1 MSMPCIEMH
10 ESHTGRWIALAVI
23 GLVLATLLFPV
34 VDGLSA
40 AGFFGDK
47 TYLII
52 LQDNSEIRGTGGLIA
67 LVGVA
72 TIHNGRIT
80 DLRYYYSHTSNELQ
94 ADVYLDG
101 PESFTTFFNADVAL
115 LRDSNNQY
123 DFASF
128 APKVQSD
135 WYTTTG
141 QRVDGVIGLDFTAA
155 EAILNITGPITAS
168 GDVITSRN
176 VFHRLEFYSNAT
188 TDKSGPMADFLS
200 KLTYNTFALIVDASI
215 PQKLALYNA
224 FRE

>member
-10 ESHTGRWIALAVI
+10 ESHTGRWIALAVL

-52 LQDNSEIRGTGGLIA
+52 LQDNSEMRGTGGIIA
-67 LVGVA
+67 LVGVV
-72 TIHNGRIT
+72 TIHNGHIT

-101 PESFTTFFNADVAL
+101 PESFTTFFNVDVAL

-128 APKVQSD
+128 APKVPVS
-135 WYTTTG
+135 YTHL
-141 QRVDGVIGLDFTAA
+141 RAH
-155 EAILNITGPITAS
+155 E
-168 GDVITSRN
+168 
-176 VFHRLEFYSNAT
+176 
-188 TDKSGPMADFLS
+188 TDS
-200 KLTYNTFALIVDASI
+200 
-215 PQKLALYNA
+215 
-224 FRE
+224 